1 MGVGLPA
8 AWAGVG
14 LIGLLAKGV
23 LLCMGGSPGECLP
36 SGSRFS
42 NTAELYLSNDFESLR
57 SRLSKEMEEID
68 LRADFYMAK
77 HDR

>member
-14 LIGLLAKGV
+14 LIGRLANGV
-23 LLCMGGSPGECLP
+23 LLCMGGSHDECLP

-42 NTAELYLSNDFESLR
+42 NTAELYLSKDFESLR
-57 SRLSKEMEEID
+57 S
-68 LRADFYMAK
+68 
-77 HDR
+77 